1 MIVTA
6 LRLVVP
12 NTHHVI
18 CPRLRGSGVLSGDSS
33 VSCAVGRDHSLGCI
47 QQLPGWAGRFW
58 KASLTGLASGCAS
71 SWLLLL
77 AGQLENPLSTAVSG
91 ELASQRVN
99 GTSGRL
105 ARPRPGVTRH
115 HFCHI
120 TGSETVPGP
129 AQTRGREEETPAS
142 IAEWQGHR
150 TEEPV
155 RWRPTVTVS
164 GSKSTFRLPAGPGD
178 PTSCLTEQPF
188 SARERDA
195 WRAPAP
201 GRVPPRGWSPIS
213 SESFIPW
220 VPSQVPK

>member
-77 AGQLENPLSTAVSG
+77 AGQLENPLSTAVGRVGFSK
-91 ELASQRVN
+91 SQRDKRQTRQAPSW
-99 GTSGRL
+99 GHTASLLPHHWFRDGPRSCPDSREGGRDPSFHCGV
-105 ARPRPGVTRH
+105 ARPPYGRACEMAAN
-115 HFCHI
+115 CH
-120 TGSETVPGP
+120 
-129 AQTRGREEETPAS
+129 
-142 IAEWQGHR
+142 
-150 TEEPV
+150 
-155 RWRPTVTVS
+155 
-164 GSKSTFRLPAGPGD
+164 RLRKQIYL
-178 PTSCLTEQPF
+178 S
-188 SARERDA
+188 
-195 WRAPAP
+195 
-201 GRVPPRGWSPIS
+201 PPCWPR
-213 SESFIPW
+213 
-220 VPSQVPK
+220 